1 MAGQG
6 IERREVMRMI
16 ALASVASGFPG
27 FRRWAFACA
36 HDGPQGGAPTRAD
49 AFKPQFFTAEEFRL
63 VDLLAELI
71 IPEDDSP
78 GAHDAGVAE
87 FIDFMVASGADL
99 SHNDKSE
106 KTEDRFRSGLK
117 WINSRSQSVYGHVL
131 VECTSEQQTEL
142 LEHLAYKKNF
152 RAGEEKGQRFFK
164 LMRDYTVKGYYTS
177 RIGLEA
183 LGYPGL
189 QTMWAEM
196 PGCPHTDDPE
206 HLHLPPPVV

>member
-49 AFKPQFFTAEEFRL
+49 AFKPQFFTAGEFQL

-78 GAHDAGVAE
+78 GAHDAGVSE
-87 FIDFMVASGADL
+87 FIDFMVAS
-99 SHNDKSE
+99 E
-106 KTEDRFRSGLK
+106 RTCPTTTRVRRRKTGSARGLNGSIHVPSRF
-117 WINSRSQSVYGHVL
+117 
-131 VECTSEQQTEL
+131 
-142 LEHLAYKKNF
+142 
-152 RAGEEKGQRFFK
+152 
-164 LMRDYTVKGYYTS
+164 
-177 RIGLEA
+177 
-183 LGYPGL
+183 
-189 QTMWAEM
+189 
-196 PGCPHTDDPE
+196 TDTPSS
-206 HLHLPPPVV
+206 